1 MKNLYPVTQ
10 ISKRN
15 GSKKNLSKSGLI
27 NEVRNIEKGKSI
39 FNLVVSGVKI
49 ETESFIYVAN
59 N

>member
-27 NEVRNIEKGKSI
+27 NEVRNIEKGKMI
-39 FNLVVSGVKI
+39 FAQVVAGGTY
-49 ETESFIYVAN
+49 EDEFYTYVAN
-59 N
+59 